1 MAAIPN
7 HCRSTGRRPTA
18 RTGYA
23 FQLRT
28 ACALLR
34 STQASGI
41 EAVTLSLPVTST
53 TMEALLATLDL
64 DGLHAKVIRSESHCT
79 VRLRR
84 MSRPDAQPPEV
95 G

>member
-1 MAAIPN
+1 MATMPN
-7 HCRSTGRRPTA
+7 HCRSTGRGRKARPE
-18 RTGYA
+18 YA
-23 FQLRT
+23 FQLRA

-34 STQASGI
+34 STRAGGI

-64 DGLHAKVIRSESHCT
+64 DGLHAKVTRSESQCT